1 MGGRRMSTE
10 TLTRQDAA
18 FAAALASMPS
28 VTALTESEVE
38 VLHAVIVRNRS
49 YKQIAQDRGSSN
61 GTVGSQVERSAEK
74 MLFTGVS
81 PMRWALTLAYGRAL
95 ERQDSS
101 LEALVAE
108 IAAWGAVTFPES
120 TAESTFRHLQKEM
133 RELRD
138 ADVWDPLEMADMFHL
153 LVQLARVTGDDLAV
167 NIRRKFAIN
176 KRRKWQSPDAEGVVE
191 HVR

>member
-1 MGGRRMSTE
+1 MTQQLS
-10 TLTRQDAA
+10 RQDAA
-18 FAAALASMPS
+18 FAEALGSMPK
-28 VTALTESEVE
+28 TDALTATEIE
-38 VLHAVIVRNRS
+38 VLHAVIVHNHS
-49 YKQIAQDRGSSN
+49 YKQIAAARGSSN
-61 GTVGSQVERSAEK
+61 GTVGTQFERSADK
-74 MLFTGVS
+74 MLFAGVS
-81 PMRWALTLAYGRAL
+81 EMRWALTLAYGRAL

-101 LEALVAE
+101 LEGIVAD

-120 TAESTFRHLQKEM
+120 TAESTFRHMQKEM

-138 ADVWDPLEMADMFHL
+138 SDVWDPLEMADMFHL

-176 KRRKWQSPDAEGVVE
+176 KRRKWQAPDAEGVVE